1 MKLLKDLSRMHFL
14 SLSFL
19 SMLFPSITF
28 LFTGCAS
35 VLGVACENIGDITKI
50 NTYFENGESKLYDVL
65 SKLNKPDFE
74 IRDYNFKVTSQI
86 Y

>member
-19 SMLFPSITF
+19 SMLFLATTF

-35 VLGVACENIGDITKI
+35 VLGVAGENIGTLP
-50 NTYFENGESKLYDVL
+50 KLTPTLKMVNQSSMMFYQSL
-65 SKLNKPDFE
+65 ISL
-74 IRDYNFKVTSQI
+74 ILR
-86 Y
+86 